1 MDVGQSTANALYQQ
15 AVAGTFTL
23 EQGAAEKAAACFQR
37 LADDTLTSLIA
48 QADRLG
54 RHDGFGGFVSAQ
66 QLQNGFANKGV
77 ALAQVLT
84 GLKEAGYRMAAA
96 YLRAGNQL
104 TAADE
109 MNKHAIQV
117 AQSGL
122 EG

>member
-23 EQGAAEKAAACFQR
+23 EKDAAEKAAACFQR
-37 LADDTLTSLIA
+37 LADDTLQSLVK
-48 QADRLG
+48 QTDKLG

-77 ALAQVLT
+77 LLSQVLT
-84 GLKEAGYRMAAA
+84 GMQEAAYRMAAA
-96 YLRAGNQL
+96 YLLAGGQL
-104 TAADE
+104 AAADE
-109 MNKHAIQV
+109 MSKRAITA